1 MQLEVTSS
9 GGAASASA
17 ASGVPPRRLLSV
29 QYAPNVPVVVVV
41 GGNSGRVHVYR
52 LLGSAATS
60 KLLALT
66 NDEQTEELY
75 YIMHPERR
83 EMDV

>member
-1 MQLEVTSS
+1 ME
-9 GGAASASA
+9 SAQK
-17 ASGVPPRRLLSV
+17 RD
-29 QYAPNVPVVVVV
+29 
-41 GGNSGRVHVYR
+41 NSGRVNVYR
-52 LLGSAATS
+52 LLGSVATS
-60 KLLALT
+60 KLLTLT

>member
-1 MQLEVTSS
+1 M
-9 GGAASASA
+9 
-17 ASGVPPRRLLSV
+17 
-29 QYAPNVPVVVVV
+29 PVVVVV

-60 KLLALT
+60 KLLTLT